1 MISNLI
7 NKTQTKGGLGV
18 DDTKNQH
25 RKHKLIEY
33 ANGKSLEEINGTVEV
48 PRGKGFWRTLFAYSG
63 PGALVAVGYMD
74 PGNWSTSITGGQS
87 FQYTLMTFHSPQYSL
102 SLTSV
107 PPR

>member
-7 NKTQTKGGLGV
+7 NKTQTKGGFGV

-48 PRGKGFWRTLFAYSG
+48 PRGKASG
-63 PGALVAVGYMD
+63 E
-74 PGNWSTSITGGQS
+74 
-87 FQYTLMTFHSPQYSL
+87 HYSL
-102 SLTSV
+102 TLV
-107 PPR
+107 PAH